1 VGISLIQMYAKCGS
15 LEDARRFKTRCL
27 HVMWSLG
34 MCTDIWLCENVGS
47 SKRHWTILTMQQEG
61 VQWAHI
67 TFVGM
72 LNACVSL
79 VAFEEGRCA
88 VKTV

>member
-1 VGISLIQMYAKCGS
+1 MYAKCGS
-15 LEDARRFKTRCL
+15 LEDARGFNKMPSCDVVTWNVHWYL
-27 HVMWSLG
+27 AMW
-34 MCTDIWLCENVGS
+34 NVGS

-61 VQWAHI
+61 VQWGPI
-67 TFVGM
+67 TFVWV

-88 VKTV
+88 GKTV